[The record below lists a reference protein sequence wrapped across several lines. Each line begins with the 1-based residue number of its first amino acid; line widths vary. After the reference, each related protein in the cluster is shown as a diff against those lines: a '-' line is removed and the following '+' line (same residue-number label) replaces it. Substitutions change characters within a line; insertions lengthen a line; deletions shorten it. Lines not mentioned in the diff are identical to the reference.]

1 LTRRAQALLWAKF
14 LLGDNMLTAMMLYCA
29 LGAIAGLLAGLLGI
43 GGGAVVVP
51 MLVFAFDWLN
61 IPHEVAIHM
70 AIGTSLGSIMFTAI
84 SSARAHHKRGGV
96 DWSVVKCIAAGILVG
111 TYAGTFVASSIPA
124 RYLQMIFVCFL
135 YYVATN
141 MLLNK
146 KPNPTRHLPGIAGMT
161 GAGAFIG
168 LISSLVG
175 IGGGS
180 LSVPFLVWHNVD
192 MRRAVGTSA
201 AIGFPIA
208 LAGCLGFI
216 LNGWGVEKLPDYS
229 LGFIYL
235 PALIGIVSV
244 SMFTAPCG
252 AALAHKLP
260 IPKLKKFFACFLYC
274 VATKMLLDVL

>member
-1 LTRRAQALLWAKF
+1 
-14 LLGDNMLTAMMLYCA
+14 MLTAMILYCV
-29 LGAIAGLLAGLLGI
+29 LGAVAGLLAGLLGI

-61 IPHEVAIHM
+61 MPQEVAMHM
-70 AIGTSLGSIMFTAI
+70 ALGTSMGSIMFTAI
-84 SSARAHHKRGGV
+84 SSANAHHKRGGV
-96 DWSVVKCIAAGILVG
+96 DWNVVKYIVVGILVG
-111 TYAGTFVASSIPA
+111 TYLGTFVASSIPA

-135 YYVATN
+135 TYVATN

-146 KPNPTRHLPGIAGMT
+146 KPNPTRHLPGFAGMT
-161 GAGAFIG
+161 GAGMFIG
-168 LISSLVG
+168 AISSLVG
-175 IGGGS
+175 IGGGT

-216 LNGWGVEKLPDYS
+216 VNGWGTENLPEYS

-235 PALIGIVSV
+235 PALVGIVAV
-244 SMFTAPCG
+244 STLTAPRG

-260 IPKLKKFFACFLYC
+260 IPKLKKIFACFLYC

>member
-1 LTRRAQALLWAKF
+1 
-14 LLGDNMLTAMMLYCA
+14 MLTAMLLYCV

-51 MLVFAFDWLN
+51 MLVFAFDWLGISPN
-61 IPHEVAIHM
+61 VAIHM

-96 DWSVVKCIAAGILVG
+96 NWNVVKFIALGILAG
-111 TYAGTFVASSIPA
+111 TYAGTFVAAAVPA
-124 RYLQMIFVCFL
+124 RYLQMFFVCFL

-146 KPNPTRHLPGIAGMT
+146 KPNPTRQLPGFAGMT
-161 GAGAFIG
+161 GAGLFIG
-168 LISSLVG
+168 AVSSLVG
-175 IGGGS
+175 IGGGT

-208 LAGCLGFI
+208 LAGCLGFVV
-216 LNGWGVEKLPDYS
+216 NGWGAADLPEYS
-229 LGFIYL
+229 LGFVYL
-235 PALIGIVSV
+235 PALIGIVAV
-244 SMFTAPCG
+244 SMLTAPRG

-260 IPKLKKFFACFLYC
+260 IPKLKRFFACFLYC
-274 VATKMLLDVL
+274 VATRMLLDVL